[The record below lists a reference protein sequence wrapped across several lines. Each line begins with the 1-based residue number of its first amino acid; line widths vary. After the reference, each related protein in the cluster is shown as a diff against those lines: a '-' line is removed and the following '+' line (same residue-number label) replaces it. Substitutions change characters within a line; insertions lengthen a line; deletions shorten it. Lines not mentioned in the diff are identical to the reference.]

1 MNFIN
6 PSGSRNI
13 ITRDPLLTRYTI
25 LVRGDNNNGTMT
37 YVSSKYR
44 IRLSRLDRRNEDGTR
59 DKLNNREEKG
69 EFWNKETN
77 DNTRIISIIICFV
90 FFFFFY
96 FSSDDLYSKSIVD
109 LLSVKCKFV
118 LFLIEN
124 EILLEGIQILRSF
137 AWKKLEIWFQKGFSE
152 TTFNFWIFLE
162 IMKWMILS
170 A

>member
-90 FFFFFY
+90 FFFY

-109 LLSVKCKFV
+109 LLSVKCKLV